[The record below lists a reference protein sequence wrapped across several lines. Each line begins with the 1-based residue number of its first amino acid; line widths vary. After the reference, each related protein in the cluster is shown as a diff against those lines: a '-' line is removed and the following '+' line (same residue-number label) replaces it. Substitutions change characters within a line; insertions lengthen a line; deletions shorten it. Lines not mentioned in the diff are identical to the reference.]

1 MYFSETVESWQD
13 WGRIYQSIPAFEPL
27 VKEIFRRE
35 SLPWEPLS
43 PLTPGTNGVFRCGNL
58 VVKVFFP
65 KEAGENP
72 ALDFSTE
79 TAACRQALAWG
90 VPCPDLV
97 AQGTIQD
104 RYIFYYLITSYLPG
118 KEAGAWLETASSSER
133 ARFVG
138 TLKTILGNLHRPAEG
153 LFPPADLKAQ
163 ALENPRLKKLPP
175 SLREEILMRVK
186 NMDLGQLVLTHGDVT
201 GENIVVRE
209 NGALAFLDW
218 ADARLAPP
226 WYELGPLAFELLQGK
241 PSLWRLFAGANRHV
255 FLSGLLNCLCLHP
268 FGPDF
273 LEKMAAQTGR
283 GMFCSLHDVK
293 QTLLERMM

>member
-13 WGRIYQSIPAFEPL
+13 WGRIYQSIPTFEPL

-35 SLPWEPLS
+35 GLPWEPLS

-58 VVKVFFP
+58 VVKVFYP

-79 TAACRQALAWG
+79 TAACHQALAWG
-90 VPCPDLV
+90 IPCPDLV
-97 AQGTIQD
+97 TQGTIQD
-104 RYIFYYLITSYLPG
+104 RYIFYYLITSYIPG
-118 KEAGAWLETASSSER
+118 KGAGTWREAASASER
-133 ARFVG
+133 AGLVEPLRTSVG
-138 TLKTILGNLHRPAEG
+138 NRHRPAEG
-153 LFPPADLKAQ
+153 PFRPGDLKAQ
-163 ALENPRLKKLPP
+163 ALENPRLQKLPT
-175 SLREEILMRVK
+175 SLREEILLRVK

-201 GENIVVRE
+201 GENILIRE

-226 WYELGPLAFELLQGK
+226 WYELGPLAFELLQGE
-241 PSLWRLFAGANRHV
+241 PSLWRFFAGENRLV

-273 LEKMAAQTGR
+273 LEKMAAQTGK
-283 GMFCSLHDVK
+283 GLFCSLNDVE

>member
-13 WGRIYQSIPAFEPL
+13 WGRIYQSIPTFEPL

-35 SLPWEPLS
+35 GLPWEPLS

-58 VVKVFFP
+58 VVKVFYP

-79 TAACRQALAWG
+79 TAACHQALAWG
-90 VPCPDLV
+90 IPCPDLV
-97 AQGTIQD
+97 TQGTIQD
-104 RYIFYYLITSYLPG
+104 RYIFYYLITSYIPG
-118 KEAGAWLETASSSER
+118 KEAGTWLETASSSER
-133 ARFVG
+133 ARFVE

-153 LFPPADLKAQ
+153 PFPPGDLKAQ
-163 ALENPRLKKLPP
+163 ALENPRLQKLPT
-175 SLREEILMRVK
+175 SLREEILLRVK

-201 GENIVVRE
+201 GENILIRE

-226 WYELGPLAFELLQGK
+226 WYELGPLAFELLQGE
-241 PSLWRLFAGANRHV
+241 PSLW
-255 FLSGLLNCLCLHP
+255 LLNCLCLHP

-273 LEKMAAQTGR
+273 LEKMAAQTGK
-283 GMFCSLHDVK
+283 GLFCSLNDVE

>member
-90 VPCPDLV
+90 SPARTLWPK
-97 AQGTIQD
+97 GPSKTG
-104 RYIFYYLITSYLPG
+104 IFFIT
-118 KEAGAWLETASSSER
+118 
-133 ARFVG
+133 
-138 TLKTILGNLHRPAEG
+138 
-153 LFPPADLKAQ
+153 
-163 ALENPRLKKLPP
+163 
-175 SLREEILMRVK
+175 
-186 NMDLGQLVLTHGDVT
+186 
-201 GENIVVRE
+201 
-209 NGALAFLDW
+209 
-218 ADARLAPP
+218 
-226 WYELGPLAFELLQGK
+226 
-241 PSLWRLFAGANRHV
+241 
-255 FLSGLLNCLCLHP
+255 
-268 FGPDF
+268 
-273 LEKMAAQTGR
+273 
-283 GMFCSLHDVK
+283 
-293 QTLLERMM
+293 